1 MVLFGYHAKITDAFT
16 ETVPIIFKEENSMED
31 IKQKLNE
38 AIVSQLEMIDD
49 MDGEERKNAIA
60 DLAKLY
66 QLKLDEDKLS
76 LEWEHLIRDNTNET
90 MREKSKLD
98 EQVKDRYFR
107 TGIAAAEL
115 IIPLI
120 FYAFWVRA
128 GFKFEQTGTITSG
141 VFKGVVNRL
150 KPTK

>member
-16 ETVPIIFKEENSMED
+16 ETVPIIFKEENNMED

-38 AIVSQLEMIDD
+38 AIVSQLEMLDG

-128 GFKFEQTGTITSG
+128 GFRFEQTGTITSG